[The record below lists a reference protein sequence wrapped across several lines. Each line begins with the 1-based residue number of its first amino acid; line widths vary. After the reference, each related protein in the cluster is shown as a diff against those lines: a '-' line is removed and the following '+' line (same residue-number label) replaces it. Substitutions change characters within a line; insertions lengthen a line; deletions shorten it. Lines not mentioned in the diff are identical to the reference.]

1 MADTVR
7 VTKLGRRRR
16 GRNTLR
22 NIGARDADK
31 ARTARIAAKK
41 AEKLRAKN
49 DPNKKVRKNP
59 AQRRRAAMDEKGR
72 QIKRTTTTTPR
83 LQQTLAG
90 AGAAAGM
97 LGGPLT
103 KLAGV
108 GGKVLGKVVACGS

>member
-108 GGKVLGKVVACGS
+108 GGKVLCKGS